1 MVRVFFITILK
12 AWKNILRNFSVSL
25 ASIVSITL
33 SLFVF
38 GIIFCI
44 IVNINHMAYLVKER
58 YNAMQVF
65 ISTDSDREAQE
76 EIVVYLNQSKRIK
89 GYSFKS
95 SEQAMKE
102 FRNRMQDNDY
112 LFEGLPNF
120 LEDSYVV
127 HLLDPED
134 AQDVSTELKN
144 LSAVS
149 DVVYYQEI
157 LDKLLR
163 LSNTV
168 SKFGFFL
175 MLFLMMISFFMISS
189 TIKIAFFSYREEVSI
204 MRCLG
209 ATNWFIRGPFF
220 VEGILLGI
228 SGAFLSWMLLI
239 QSYVFLQTSL
249 VGDNILL
256 ASYFIS
262 SKELTL
268 PIMRMFL
275 LIGGGVG
282 AVSSL
287 FSLRRYLKV

>member
-1 MVRVFFITILK
+1 MVRMFFTNILK
-12 AWKNILRNFSVSL
+12 AWKNILRNFSISL
-25 ASIVSITL
+25 ASIISIAL
-33 SLFVF
+33 SLFIF

-44 IVNINHMAYLVKER
+44 IVNINHMAHLVEER
-58 YNAMQVF
+58 YDAMQVF
-65 ISTDSDREAQE
+65 ISTDSAGEAQE
-76 EIVVYLNQSKRIK
+76 EIVVYLNESKRIK

-102 FRNRMQDNDY
+102 FRSRMQDNDY

-127 HLLDPED
+127 HLLNPED
-134 AQDVSTELKN
+134 AKEVSAELKT

-149 DVVYYQEI
+149 DIVYYQEI
-157 LDKLLR
+157 LDKLL
-163 LSNTV
+163 LVSNAV
-168 SKFGFFL
+168 SRFGFFL
-175 MLFLMMISFFMISS
+175 TLFLMTISFFIISS
-189 TIKIAFFSYREEVSI
+189 TIKIAFFSYREEVFI

-220 VEGILLGI
+220 TEGILLGI
-228 SGAFLSWMLLI
+228 SGAFLSWILLI
-239 QSYVFLQTSL
+239 QGYAFLQTSL

-256 ASYFIS
+256 ASYFIPA
-262 SKELTL
+262 KDLAV
-268 PIMRMFL
+268 PIMRTFL